1 MQRSE
6 DAQFVE
12 FGFVAFELP
21 PVFFF
26 LPPSTQRSLFSC
38 DDAAAYNHRPF
49 FLFFSCRFV
58 VFIVGFVPVATFG
71 YKRQ

>member
-49 FLFFSCRFV
+49 FIFYLADFLLYVS
-58 VFIVGFVPVATFG
+58 
-71 YKRQ
+71 